1 MKLVILAGG
10 LGTRISEE
18 TQNLP
23 KPMIEIGG
31 KPIIWHIMKYYSF
44 FGVNEFIICCG
55 FKGYKIKEYFNNYFL
70 HQSNVTF
77 DMADNT
83 MQVHKKN
90 AEPWKI
96 SLIDTGL
103 DTMTGGRI
111 KKIVNYLN
119 DNEPFYMTYGDG
131 LSNVDINKATK
142 LYLKFN
148 KIALVTAVRQPSRFG
163 IIKIKDNIV
172 TNFEEKPFNNKNE
185 RINGGFFILNKKIIV
200 NLQTEERIG
209 IIICDHQARDL
220 LTCVDRAIV
229 LSNGKIIAEGSP
241 KEIINNTIYNTR
253 MNKDI
258 LENSLNRA
266 LNGGSAGF
274 IAMTGNVISMMVP
287 STTSFQSRW

>member
-44 FGVNEFIICCG
+44 FGVKEFIICCG

-77 DMADNT
+77 DMAENT
-83 MQVHKKN
+83 MKVHKKN

-96 SLIDTGL
+96 TLVDTGL
-103 DTMTGGRI
+103 ETMTGGRI
-111 KKIVNYLN
+111 KKISSFLEEDEIFYL
-119 DNEPFYMTYGDG
+119 TYGDG
-131 LSNVDINKATK
+131 LSNIDLRKAK
-142 LYLKFN
+142 KMYDKFE

-163 IIKIKDNIV
+163 ILQIQNNVV

-185 RINGGFFILNKKIIV
+185 RINGGFFILSKKIMQYIRDDQTIFERKPLQKLVKDKQLIAYPHNDFWYPMDTLRDKIFLEDLWKNKK
-200 NLQTEERIG
+200 
-209 IIICDHQARDL
+209 APW
-220 LTCVDRAIV
+220 
-229 LSNGKIIAEGSP
+229 KIW
-241 KEIINNTIYNTR
+241 N
-253 MNKDI
+253 
-258 LENSLNRA
+258 
-266 LNGGSAGF
+266 
-274 IAMTGNVISMMVP
+274 
-287 STTSFQSRW
+287 